1 MYKLTVEQLLEATGG
16 QLLTGEHTRGTGRT
30 FSVST
35 DTRTLEA
42 GQCFLALEGETFDGH
57 TFIPQ
62 ALELPGVAVMGQRE
76 KLERL
81 GLQQHHDSVR
91 VGVRET
97 LRALGDIAAWRRA
110 RLSIPVVGLTGSAG
124 KTSTKDLIRGILE
137 TTGEGLATQGNL
149 NNLIGLP
156 QMVLRIADH
165 HTWAVLEMGMNAFGE
180 IERMASIARPTV
192 RLITNVANAHTQ
204 GVGGIDGV
212 QKAKGEL
219 FATAQLGDTLVINLD
234 DARVKAI
241 PRPAGVN
248 VLTYG
253 THPEADVRLDSVQQR
268 EDGTLNIR
276 VTVSGG
282 LSSGSFPGVFS
293 AHVPLLGAHNAL
305 NATAAW
311 AVGVALGVS
320 PEHCVE
326 GLLRVKLSPMR
337 MEPSVLPGG
346 ILTINDAYNAN
357 PSSMEAA
364 LQALADLR
372 KPGGRTIAALG
383 DMLELG
389 ALELTAHQRLGVRA
403 VESGVD
409 LLLCCGLRSRMTLL
423 GARSAGLPEERGF
436 HSLDHAEVGQRL
448 AALLQPG
455 DVLLLKGSRG
465 ARMEKVLMALQQ
477 ALGVTGGSFAH

>member
-16 QLLTGEHTRGTGRT
+16 QLIAGEHTRGTERSY
-30 FSVST
+30 SVST
-35 DTRTLEA
+35 DTRTLQA
-42 GQCFLALEGETFDGH
+42 GQCFLALVGETFDGH

-62 ALELPGVAVMGQRE
+62 ALQLPDVAVIGQRE

-81 GLQQHHDSVR
+81 GLHQDTDKVM
-91 VGVRET
+91 VGVGET

-180 IERMASIARPTV
+180 IERMATIARPTV
-192 RLITNVANAHTQ
+192 RLITNIAHAHTE

-219 FATAQLGDTLVINLD
+219 FATAQPGDTLVVNLD

-241 PRPAGVN
+241 SRPAGVK

-268 EDGTLNIR
+268 EDGTFNIR
-276 VTVSGG
+276 VNV
-282 LSSGSFPGVFS
+282 SSGVSREAFS

-311 AVGVALGVS
+311 AVGVALGVA
-320 PEHCVE
+320 PERCVE

-337 MEPSVLPGG
+337 MEPSLLPGG

-364 LQALADLR
+364 LKALADLR

-389 ALELTAHQRLGVRA
+389 ALELTAHHKLGARA
-403 VESGVD
+403 VETGVD
-409 LLLCCGLRSRMTLL
+409 LLFCCGLRSRMTLL
-423 GARSAGLPEERGF
+423 GARSAGLPEGHGF

-465 ARMEKVLMALQQ
+465 ARMEKVLLALQQ